1 MRGEIKMPQFNFEKQ
16 FAPAVESG
24 KKRQTI
30 RAKREDGRNP
40 HVGDKLYLFVG
51 QRTKGCR
58 RIGEVICKE
67 VHQIT
72 IDYTGI
78 NVDGEWLLTVAKN
91 ELARADGFNDYYEM
105 KDFFRKKHGLPL
117 EGLLYKW

>member
-1 MRGEIKMPQFNFEKQ
+1 MPQFNFEKQ